1 LDVGMNGFLRNFFL
15 RAGRGGLLALLCFG
29 FVLPSMASELKVEAR
44 LIWGTNDEKVSDPK
58 VKPVDKAT
66 AEKFSKIFQWKHYFE
81 VNRETATV
89 PSRQN
94 KKITLSPKCSIDI
107 KELEG
112 PKVEVTLFGEEK
124 AVNKT
129 TYPLSKGESFTIA
142 GDCKDGNAWFI
153 LITELDEKN

>member
-1 LDVGMNGFLRNFFL
+1 MSRYSQKYLRFL
-15 RAGRGGLLALLCFG
+15 RAACLLLLCLG
-29 FVLPSMASELKVEAR
+29 FAAPVMASDLLVEAR

-58 VKPVDKAT
+58 LKPVDKTT
-66 AEKFSKIFQWKHYFE
+66 AEKFGKIFQWKHYFE

-89 PSRQN
+89 PARQN
-94 KKITLSPKCSIDI
+94 KKITLSPKCTLDI

-112 PKVEVTLFGEEK
+112 AKVEVTLIGEEK

-142 GDCKDGNAWFI
+142 GDCKDGSAWFV
-153 LITELDEKN
+153 LITELEIKK

>member
-1 LDVGMNGFLRNFFL
+1 MTSPSQSLLLRPW
-15 RAGRGGLLALLCFG
+15 RSGLIFLLCAISAIP
-29 FVLPSMASELKVEAR
+29 LQAAELKIEAR
-44 LIWGTNDEKVSDPK
+44 LIWGTNDDKVSDPK

-66 AEKFSKIFQWKHYFE
+66 AEKFRKIFQWKNYYE
-81 VNRETATV
+81 VNREVAIV

-94 KKITLSPKCSIDI
+94 KKITLSPQCVLDI

-112 PKVEVTLFGEEK
+112 PKVEVTLIGEEK

-142 GDCKDGNAWFI
+142 GDCKNGSAWFI
-153 LITELDEKN
+153 LITELDHKGVD